1 MDKKRSLSWSSIS
14 SFEYDKN
21 QWFDSYILGKRQ
33 SSPEMT
39 FGKMVGDK
47 LATDPTY
54 LPQVPRLNTFE
65 YKFEVMFN
73 KIPLIGYADSFCTI
87 TNKKMKE
94 YKTGVKPW
102 TKKRADEHGQ
112 IDMYLLMHYITKKI
126 KPEDVDCELIWLPTK
141 KEETGDFK
149 VTISFVEPLIIQT
162 FKTKR
167 TMNDILIFGQRIKDR
182 YKEMQEYVKSR
193 Q

>member
-1 MDKKRSLSWSSIS
+1 MDKKRALSWSSIS
-14 SFEYDKN
+14 SFEYNKE

-47 LATDPTY
+47 LAKDPTY

-65 YKFEVMFN
+65 HKFEVMFN

-102 TKKRADEHGQ
+102 TKKRADEHAQ